1 MVYYPEER
9 NEIMKKRIRLELRHR
24 TYHPKSVQSKKV
36 ATSPAP
42 LDLRLEKLHKMK
54 EDKKSRLSFIDD
66 FLDSVE
72 NQKKYGFTTEVVNGI
87 RSIYYAGDIDVLNE
101 AIYGSRLAA
110 AYPDI
115 DSEKLLHLREQDGC
129 LYACIPHK
137 KKDIPVKIRIGNEDS
152 TVPNFAIV
160 TEEDVMLTQLCLT
173 DPAYFPKESDC
184 NYILELKG
192 LSVLNKF
199 VRNNFT
205 TMIEEWN
212 HLHPAQ
218 TLETDIPL
226 PNYRFLA
233 SAAYAESK
241 ADSID

>member
-9 NEIMKKRIRLELRHR
+9 NEIMKKRIRLGLRHR
-24 TYHPKSVQSKKV
+24 TYHPKPVQSKKV
-36 ATSPAP
+36 AISPTP

-54 EDKKSRLSFIDD
+54 EEKKSKLSFIDN
-66 FLDSVE
+66 FLDSEE

-87 RSIYYAGDIDVLNE
+87 RSIYYDGDIDVLNE
-101 AIYGSRLAA
+101 AIYGSRVEA

-115 DSEKLLHLREQDGC
+115 DSERLLHLREQDGC
-129 LYACIPHK
+129 LYARIPHK
-137 KKDIPVKIRIGNEDS
+137 NEDVPVKIRIGNEDS

-160 TEEDVMLTQLCLT
+160 TEDIMLTQLCLT
-173 DPAYFPKESDC
+173 DPVYFPEETDC
-184 NYILELKG
+184 LYILDLKG

-218 TLETDIPL
+218 TLGTDIPL

-233 SAAYAESK
+233 SAAYAAAK
-241 ADSID
+241 RNL